1 MNRRNFLKGALLTT
15 TVLASGQVYAEK
27 YGQMK
32 RREGLNRLMNKGNPS
47 AMEQSH
53 VPGIEAP
60 DTVKPGTWFDVKI
73 RVGFMKE
80 HPSTSGHWIT
90 MIKLTADGK
99 TVGNTMFKTGG
110 VSAPVVVYRIKLDKT
125 ATLNAI
131 ENCNLHGTWESGPV
145 TIKVA

>member
-15 TVLASGQVYAEK
+15 TVLASGEVLAGKDDYK
-27 YGQMK
+27 MMK
-32 RREGLNRLMNKGNPS
+32 PMNRLTNKKNPS
-47 AMEQSH
+47 LSEQKH

-60 DTVKPGTWFDVKI
+60 ETVKSGTWFDVKV

-90 MIKLTADGK
+90 MIKLDADGK
-99 TVGNTMFKTGG
+99 TLGKTKFKTGG
-110 VSAPVVVYRIKLDKT
+110 VSAPVAVYRIKLDKT
-125 ATLNAI
+125 SALNAI
-131 ENCNLHGTWESGPV
+131 EHCNLHGTWESEPI